1 MRLLANRYEIEK
13 VAGTGGTSVVYKA
26 YDLQAERAMR
36 AIKEISKSNPDVYD
50 MAKLESQLMR
60 ELYEKDTSYG
70 FLPNIIH
77 RFEIGDKFYIVQ
89 DYLDGETMDKMLEA
103 GPMPYE
109 QFIESAQQICQ
120 FMTFFHST
128 GRVHSDMKPENIM
141 VIRPDTRWDNRKE
154 HTVKLKFIDFG
165 TAVRNEAG
173 TTRGYTPEYAAPEQ
187 YREARLDERT
197 DIFNIGATFYH
208 MITGRRPARV
218 ANEHRVMTAAERFR
232 FDKNIN
238 AEIRKIIL
246 KCVQDDPDARYK
258 TCDAIYR
265 DLMHIE
271 KHFHFRL
278 LTALYGAA
286 IVCFA
291 GAGICA
297 LLSNSMQD
305 NADSERYAQY
315 FNAGQYADALR
326 IDHTNRDG
334 IYTKL
339 INSFTEDEKLDTEED
354 NFIINEIKARSDLAP
369 TDSDYGRIMYEI
381 GNAYWLYYDP
391 HTEGAALN
399 ENELEKNRITV
410 SYEWFEKAVGNET
423 FAAAEPDAYARAVI
437 FYNIGQFYIEIDRK
451 EREGT
456 DDRQFYLNMWDSI
469 QKLSAYADDPNE
481 VISARVCQTLCTL
494 ISRYSPKF
502 RLVGTKQ
509 SAQEAILDKISAKLY
524 KNGAISYTNTY
535 SVGIAEQIDVDAVR
549 LKLSMAYA
557 D

>member
-1 MRLLANRYEIEK
+1 
-13 VAGTGGTSVVYKA
+13 
-26 YDLQAERAMR
+26 
-36 AIKEISKSNPDVYD
+36 
-50 MAKLESQLMR
+50 
-60 ELYEKDTSYG
+60 
-70 FLPNIIH
+70 
-77 RFEIGDKFYIVQ
+77 
-89 DYLDGETMDKMLEA
+89 
-103 GPMPYE
+103 
-109 QFIESAQQICQ
+109 
-120 FMTFFHST
+120 
-128 GRVHSDMKPENIM
+128 MK
-141 VIRPDTRWDNRKE
+141 
-154 HTVKLKFIDFG
+154 
-165 TAVRNEAG
+165 
-173 TTRGYTPEYAAPEQ
+173 
-187 YREARLDERT
+187 
-197 DIFNIGATFYH
+197 
-208 MITGRRPARV
+208 
-218 ANEHRVMTAAERFR
+218 
-232 FDKNIN
+232 
-238 AEIRKIIL
+238 
-246 KCVQDDPDARYK
+246 
-258 TCDAIYR
+258 
-265 DLMHIE
+265 

-557 D
+557 DKGGTRMTPEQLHKLAVILLVAGILILIAAIVFSVRFGLISLLRTELNSRKTANQTEQQDYFESVRKKEIESIPAEVQPAPVSGRTVPAKRQQPEPEPPHAAETVLKHSKPADTRRSERTGTVLAGQGKRRQDHTGSGTLVVSARRRNAAQEPEFLITDQIIVMGGDPAAVSQCRNTTQRGF